1 MLFRFNINCFFKKI
15 FYFADLG
22 NVLGREGRVGTP
34 GTGSRFRCG
43 SRPARVERRV
53 RCGASVG
60 RQQQQQQQQQ
70 QHGAG
75 EIEINNIFIRC
86 NIRKSTIHIKVV
98 CLSSILRIVSYIDLK

>member
-60 RQQQQQQQQQ
+60 RQQQQQQQ
-70 QHGAG
+70 HGAG

-86 NIRKSTIHIKVV
+86 NIRKSAIHIKVV
-98 CLSSILRIVSYIDLK
+98 CLYIDLK